1 MNKTFKPLDILQ
13 SITKR
18 WWITAL
24 SMVMGGFCALLIT
37 RFIPPV
43 YEASASFSVTID
55 YTRTGALSDVQE
67 DQAMRGIGYVI
78 TSDEVIESVI
88 DEVRLQQSDYSRIQF
103 DKNSTLDREEFRW
116 TLRYRSSDPALAE
129 KVAIIWADTSNSV
142 IQEGLIHAQ
151 IVDSVTEVLWG
162 LETCLKRS
170 TGQFG
175 TVDLCGYSGSQ
186 DLVHEIAQLSQLIH
200 EEKTQTRG
208 LFTPLTVHMVQQPR
222 YPDSPVRYQENLL
235 TTAGIVAGL
244 ILSILTQGI
253 FYYRGSNFEE

>member
-1 MNKTFKPLDILQ
+1 MNKIIRPLDVLQ
-13 SITKR
+13 SVTKR

-24 SMVMGGFCALLIT
+24 SMVMGGFCALLIA

-55 YTRTGALSDVQE
+55 YTRTGALSDIQE

-78 TSDEVIESVI
+78 TSDEVVESTI
-88 DEVRLQQSDYSRIQF
+88 DEVKLHQSDYSRVQF
-103 DKNSTLDREEFRW
+103 EKDGTLDREEFRW
-116 TLRYRSSDPALAE
+116 TLRYRSSNPALAE
-129 KVAIIWADTSNSV
+129 KVAIIWADKSNSV

-162 LETCLKRS
+162 LEDCLERS

-175 TVDLCGYSGSQ
+175 TADLCGLGSSQ
-186 DLVHEIAQLSQLIH
+186 DIVNEIAQLSQLIL

-208 LFTPLTVHMVQQPR
+208 LFAPLTVQMVQQPR
-222 YPDSPVRYQENLL
+222 YPDSPVRHQKNLL
-235 TTAGIVAGL
+235 TAAGNMAGL
-244 ILSILTQGI
+244 IMSILTQEI
-253 FYYRGSNFEE
+253 FY

>member
-1 MNKTFKPLDILQ
+1 MNKTIKPIDILQ

-24 SMVMGGFCALLIT
+24 SMVIGGFCALLLT
-37 RFIPPV
+37 RFIPPA
-43 YEASASFSVTID
+43 YEALASFSVTID

-88 DEVRLQQSDYSRIQF
+88 DEVKLHQSDYSRIKF
-103 DKNSTLDREEFRW
+103 EKDSTLDREEFRW

-151 IVDSVTEVLWG
+151 IVDSLTEVLWG
-162 LETCLKRS
+162 LEDCLERS

-175 TVDLCGYSGSQ
+175 TANLCGLGSSQ
-186 DLVHEIAQLSQLIH
+186 NLVNEIVKLSQSIH

-208 LFTPLTVHMVQQPR
+208 LFAPLAVQMIQQPR
-222 YPDSPVRYQENLL
+222 YPDFPVRHQKNLL
-235 TTAGIVAGL
+235 TAAGIVAGL
-244 ILSILTQGI
+244 ILSILTQTI
-253 FYYRGSNFEE
+253 YYYRGSDFEE

>member
-1 MNKTFKPLDILQ
+1 MNKTIRPLDMLQ
-13 SITKR
+13 LITKR

-24 SMVMGGFCALLIT
+24 SMVMGGLCALLVT

-88 DEVRLQQSDYSRIQF
+88 NEVKLHQSEYSITQF
-103 DKNSTLDREEFRW
+103 GKDSSLDREEFQW
-116 TLRYRSSDPALAE
+116 TLRYRSSNPALAE

-142 IQEGLIHAQ
+142 IQEGLIHSQ

-162 LETCLKRS
+162 LEDCLERS
-170 TGQFG
+170 TGKFG
-175 TVDLCGYSGSQ
+175 TVDLCGLGGSQ
-186 DLVHEIAQLSQLIH
+186 DIVNEITQLSQLIH

-208 LFTPLTVHMVQQPR
+208 LFAPLTVQMVQQPR
-222 YPDSPVRYQENLL
+222 YPDSPVRHQKNLL
-235 TTAGIVAGL
+235 TAVGIMAGL
-244 ILSILTQGI
+244 IMSVLTQGI
-253 FYYRGSNFEE
+253 FYSRGLNFEE

>member
-1 MNKTFKPLDILQ
+1 MKPLDILQ

-18 WWITAL
+18 WWVTAIC
-24 SMVMGGFCALLIT
+24 MVMGGFCALLLT
-37 RFIPPV
+37 RFIRPV

-55 YTRTGALSDVQE
+55 YTRTGVLSDVQE

-88 DEVRLQQSDYSRIQF
+88 EEVKLQQSDYSRIQF
-103 DKNSTLDREEFRW
+103 EKESTLDREEFRW
-116 TLRYRSSDPALAE
+116 TLRYRSSDPVLAE
-129 KVAIIWADTSNSV
+129 KVAIIWADTSNSI

-162 LETCLKRS
+162 LEDCLKRS

-175 TVDLCGYSGSQ
+175 IADLCGFYGLQ
-186 DLVHEIAQLSQLIH
+186 DLVNEIVQLSQLIH

-208 LFTPLTVHMVQQPR
+208 LFAPLTVHMVQQPR
-222 YPDSPVRYQENLL
+222 HPDSPVQHQKNLL
-235 TTAGIVAGL
+235 TTAGILAGL
-244 ILSILTQGI
+244 ILSILTQGM
-253 FYYRGSNFEE
+253 FYYRGSKFEE